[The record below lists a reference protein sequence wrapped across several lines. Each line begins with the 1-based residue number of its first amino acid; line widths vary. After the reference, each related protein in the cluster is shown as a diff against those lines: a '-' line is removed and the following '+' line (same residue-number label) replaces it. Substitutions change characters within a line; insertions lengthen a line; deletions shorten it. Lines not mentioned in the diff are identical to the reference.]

1 MILPKNKLKKLF
13 ICQSADWISVIN
25 ADDECEA
32 AAMAVSE
39 AITIAGKKGDHLN
52 IGMMISCQEIN
63 KNDDSCSYI
72 YSPTVLAD
80 AGFHEM
86 AKELIQSNK

>member
-1 MILPKNKLKKLF
+1 
-13 ICQSADWISVIN
+13 
-25 ADDECEA
+25 
-32 AAMAVSE
+32 
-39 AITIAGKKGDHLN
+39 
-52 IGMMISCQEIN
+52 MISCQEIN

-80 AGFHEM
+80 AGFHDM

>member
-1 MILPKNKLKKLF
+1 MIIPKNNLKKLF
-13 ICQSADWISVIN
+13 ICQSADWLNIIN
-25 ADDECEA
+25 AEDESEA
-32 AAMAVSE
+32 AAMAVTE
-39 AITIAGKKGDHLN
+39 AVEWACKKGNQFN

-63 KNDDSCSYI
+63 KNDDSCSYV

-86 AKELIQSNK
+86 AKELIKSNK

>member
-25 ADDECEA
+25 SDDEHEA

-39 AITIAGKKGDHLN
+39 AITLAGKKGGHFN

>member
-1 MILPKNKLKKLF
+1 MIISKSNLKKLF
-13 ICQSADWISVIN
+13 ICQSADWLSVIS
-25 ADDECEA
+25 AEDESEA
-32 AAMAVSE
+32 AAMAVTE
-39 AITIAGKKGDHLN
+39 AVECACKKGNQFN
-52 IGMMISCQEIN
+52 IGMMISCEEIN
-63 KNDDSCSYI
+63 KNNDLCSYI

>member
-1 MILPKNKLKKLF
+1 MIIPKNNLKKLF
-13 ICQSADWISVIN
+13 LCQSADWIGLIN
-25 ADDECEA
+25 AEDESEA
-32 AAMAVSE
+32 AAMVVVE
-39 AITIAGKKGDHLN
+39 AIERACEKGNQFN

-63 KNDDSCSYI
+63 KNDDSSSYI

-86 AKELIQSNK
+86 AKELILSNK

>member
-1 MILPKNKLKKLF
+1 MIISKSNLKKLF
-13 ICQSADWISVIN
+13 ICQSADWLTVIN
-25 ADDECEA
+25 AEDESEA
-32 AAMAVSE
+32 AALAVSE
-39 AITIAGKKGDHLN
+39 AVNRACKKDNHFN
-52 IGMMISCQEIN
+52 IGMFFSCQEIN

-80 AGFHEM
+80 AGFHDM